1 MSLAPGHVQLS
12 HEQELRETALSCLP
26 PPAAAMVRSTVEPFV
41 QAVVDIEVPRMAF
54 GRICLIGDA
63 AFALRPH
70 IAAGTAKAAEDA
82 WKLGEAMQSCEGDV
96 VAALERWEPG
106 QLELGR
112 RALQRS
118 REAGDR
124 AQVKSSWRMGEPLP
138 LGLYR
143 TGDSALA

>member
-41 QAVVDIEVPRMAF
+41 QAEVDIEVPRMAF

-70 IAAGTAKAAEDA
+70 IAAGTAKAADRA
-82 WKLGEAMQSCEGDV
+82 RRG
-96 VAALERWEPG
+96 AAARPG
-106 QLELGR
+106 VGR
-112 RALQRS
+112 RALERS

-138 LGLYR
+138 LGLYQ